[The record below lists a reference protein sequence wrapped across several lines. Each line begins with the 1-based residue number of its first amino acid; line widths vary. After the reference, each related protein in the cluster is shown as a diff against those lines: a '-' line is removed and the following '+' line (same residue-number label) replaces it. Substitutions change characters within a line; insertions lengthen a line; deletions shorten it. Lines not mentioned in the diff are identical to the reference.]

1 MALIPRSVSYHFAR
15 FYPVSLAF
23 LPLSPRRVSVEGAD
37 GNFVLRV
44 LSKLSPSNLPPFYK
58 KGKKKAACC
67 FFLGDSEGARLSGFK
82 EMILVIGCNSSYS
95 NGWHITLGRPRFTN
109 KRASGKMGLGI
120 SPQDLADSASI
131 INTSVILSLLEF
143 K

>member
-1 MALIPRSVSYHFAR
+1 MLDSPPF
-15 FYPVSLAF
+15 
-23 LPLSPRRVSVEGAD
+23 LSPSFLSPLRVSVEGAD
-37 GNFVLRV
+37 GDFVLRV
-44 LSKLSPSNLPPFYK
+44 LSKLSNLPLLSVKK
-58 KGKKKAACC
+58 KGEKRRRVV
-67 FFLGDSEGARLSGFK
+67 FLGDSEGARLSGFK